1 MTVTH
6 TQPTILIVDDAHKR
20 DNSTGPSK
28 SQPCSVRFKAAILL
42 VEDTKINQMVAIAML
57 EKMGVTITLAENG
70 QQAVERW
77 RDSGADLILMD
88 CNMPV
93 MNGFEA
99 TKMIRSEEAP
109 DQHTPIV
116 ALTANATR
124 ENAQRCTLAGMN
136 AVATKP
142 FSIKD
147 LEQVLSRWLDS

>member
-1 MTVTH
+1 
-6 TQPTILIVDDAHKR
+6 
-20 DNSTGPSK
+20 
-28 SQPCSVRFKAAILL
+28 
-42 VEDTKINQMVAIAML
+42 MVAIAML

-70 QQAVERW
+70 QQAVEKW

-99 TKMIRSEEAP
+99 TRMIRSEEAP
-109 DQHTPIV
+109 NQHTPIV

-124 ENAQRCTLAGMN
+124 ENAQQCTQAGMN

-147 LEQVLSRWLDS
+147 LEQVLSRWLDSYYKNAGL